1 MAEGQTKIGVLLG
14 TRGMVMRAQREGV
27 PVDPSALLRMAE
39 EAEAGGVDSVWVGDS
54 LVSKPRL
61 EPVATL
67 GALAARTSRVRLGT
81 AVLLPALRHPVTL
94 AHSLATVDILSQGR
108 LVVAAGA
115 GGAFTP
121 DQREDWY
128 AAGATPESR
137 TGRLIETV
145 QILKRLWS
153 EERVS
158 FEGRHFHLNEVTLH
172 PRPVQPGGVPILL
185 ACHHRTGADA
195 QYRRAARF
203 ADGIMGITDSPEE
216 YAQVIRRVEE
226 MAIEEGRDPGVL
238 ERAFY
243 LTVNIGGDA
252 VAAAA
257 EARDFLMQYYRVE
270 HWGDR
275 WGPWGAPEAVAG
287 SMAEYARAG
296 AGHLVVRFASWDQP
310 AQLRLFLQEV
320 LPAFRAVE
328 AGGR

>member
-1 MAEGQTKIGVLLG
+1 MAEGQTKVGVLLG
-14 TRGMVMRAQREGV
+14 TRGLVMRAQREGK

-67 GALAARTSRVRLGT
+67 AALAARTSRVRLGT
-81 AVLLPALRHPVTL
+81 AVLLPALRHPVNL

-128 AAGATPESR
+128 AAGVTPESR
-137 TGRLIETV
+137 TGRLTEMV

-158 FEGRHFHLNEVTLH
+158 FEGKHFHLDEVTLH
-172 PRPVQPGGVPILL
+172 PRPARSGGVPILL

-195 QYRRAARF
+195 QYRRAARY
-203 ADGIMGITDSPEE
+203 ADGIIGITDAPEE
-216 YAQVIRRVEE
+216 YAQVVRRVEE
-226 MAIEEGRDPGVL
+226 MAMEEGRDPEAL

-243 LTVNIGGDA
+243 LTVNIDGDA
-252 VAAAA
+252 GAAAA

-275 WGPWGAPEAVAG
+275 WGPWGGPEAVAA

-296 AGHLVVRFASWDQP
+296 ARHLVVRFASWDQP
-310 AQLRLFLQEV
+310 AQLHRFLQEA
-320 LPAFRAVE
+320 LPAFRAKE
-328 AGGR
+328 AGGL